1 MTLDALP
8 VFREA
13 REMYRRGMTT
23 GVNPANRTMVG
34 NSIRFPDNS
43 SAKDREIVF
52 DPQTNGGLLVA
63 LPETEAESALNAL
76 RAAGVAAASSI
87 GSVRKF
93 EAVHLSF
100 G

>member
-1 MTLDALP
+1 
-8 VFREA
+8 
-13 REMYRRGMTT
+13 
-23 GVNPANRTMVG
+23 MVG

-63 LPETEAESALNAL
+63 LPEAEAESALNAL